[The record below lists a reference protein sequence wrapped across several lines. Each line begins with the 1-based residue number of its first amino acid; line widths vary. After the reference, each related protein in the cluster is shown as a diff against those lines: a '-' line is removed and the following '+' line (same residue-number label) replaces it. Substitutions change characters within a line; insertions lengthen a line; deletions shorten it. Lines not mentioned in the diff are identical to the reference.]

1 MWGYLDQL
9 VSMGSKQ
16 AGEGCQYIN
25 YLMLQYSHQSNLT
38 SHSWWVG
45 RSLEGGSIYL
55 MLLQYPHLVDHNIM

>member
-25 YLMLQYSHQSNLT
+25 YLMLQYSLINQIWH
-38 SHSWWVG
+38 HIVG
-45 RSLEGGSIYL
+45 G
-55 MLLQYPHLVDHNIM
+55 